1 MMQLFDALELED
13 GELVCFVGAGG
24 KTGLMLQLAAECALR
39 NQKVLVTTST
49 RMFARQLQSCGQ
61 LVLERDEGKLLGR
74 LDDARPDCVRGARA
88 CRVPGTG
95 GVPAVP
101 GTAGG
106 WMLAAGA
113 GLTKDGKVVGLSGE
127 TLNAIHRAGLFDSIL
142 VEADGARGK
151 PLKAPA
157 PHEPVLPSRAA
168 SVVTV
173 VGADALGAPLTEQY
187 VHRWR
192 LAAEMAGQDPGSA
205 VTGSTI
211 LKIVSCYRELA
222 RQAAPYSRFI
232 AAVNKGDRPELL
244 GKAREIA
251 GRLSQSMERVLV
263 TSAVLGD
270 PVLEVLP

>member
-24 KTGLMLQLAAECALR
+24 KTGLMLQLAAECASR
-39 NQKVLVTTST
+39 NQRVLVTTST

-74 LDDARPDCVRGARA
+74 LDDACPDCVRRARA
-88 CRVPGTG
+88 RRVPGTG
-95 GVPAVP
+95 GTAVP
-101 GTAGG
+101 GTYEGR
-106 WMLAAGA
+106 MLAAGA
-113 GLTKDGKVVGLSGE
+113 GLTKDGKVVGLSSE

-168 SVVTV
+168 CVVAV
-173 VGADALGAPLTEQY
+173 VGADVLGSPLTEQY

-192 LAAEMAGQDPGSA
+192 LAAEMAGQDPGSV

-211 LKIVSCYRELA
+211 LKIVSCYRDLA
-222 RQAAPYSRFI
+222 RQAAPDSRFI
-232 AAVNKGDRPELL
+232 PAVNKADSRELL

-251 GRLSQSMERVLV
+251 GRLSQSMARVLI
-263 TSAVLGD
+263 TSTVLGD